1 MRSMTGYGRGETT
14 GHGFRFVFELQA
26 FNRKHLDIVLTLP
39 RPLYPLESRVRERI
53 QSVASRGRVQAG
65 CTVLPE
71 GGQAAAGVI
80 DLPLARLYAESM
92 RQLQRE
98 LGLEGGLGIDTVI
111 RAPGVLLAPGQD
123 LDPDAIWPTLE
134 DALRQALNGVLSM
147 REAEGAA
154 LAQDLASR
162 IASLRECASEVR
174 VRIPEVAAL
183 HRRQLLERLR
193 VAEVDLAA
201 DPDRLLRELALFADR
216 SDISEELTRL
226 ESHFQQFEKLLGQS
240 GALGR
245 TLEFLTQE
253 IARELN
259 TLSVK
264 SNDVSVSHWVVG
276 AKTELEKIREQV
288 QNIE

>member
-1 MRSMTGYGRGETT
+1 MRSMTGYGRGEAT
-14 GHGFRFVFELQA
+14 GHGFRFVVELQA
-26 FNRKHLDIVLTLP
+26 LNRKHLDIALSLP
-39 RPLYPLESRVRERI
+39 RPLYPLEARVRERI

-71 GGQAAAGVI
+71 GAQAAAGVI

-98 LGLEGGLGIDTVI
+98 LGLEGGLAIDTI
-111 RAPGVLLAPGQD
+111 LRAPGVLLSPGQG
-123 LDPDAIWPTLE
+123 LDPDAVWPTLE
-134 DALRQALNGVLSM
+134 DALLQALKGVLTM
-147 REAEGAA
+147 REAEGDA
-154 LAQDLASR
+154 LARDLASR
-162 IASLRECASEVR
+162 IATLRECVLEVR
-174 VRIPEVAAL
+174 SRVPEIAAL
-183 HRRQLLERLR
+183 HRRQLLERLNT
-193 VAEVDLAA
+193 AEVDLAV
-201 DPDRLLRELALFADR
+201 DPERLLRELALFADR

-226 ESHFQQFEKLLGQS
+226 ESHFQQFEKMLGQS
-240 GALGR
+240 GAIGR
-245 TLEFLTQE
+245 ALEFLTQE